1 MAEVLW
7 EPTPKQSEFLSATD
21 DEVLFG
27 GAAGGGKSDAIVIDA
42 LGAAFGGY
50 KTPRYRA
57 LLIRRTFP
65 QLRELIDRTRSI
77 YPAIDP
83 GAQFKE
89 ADKAWEF
96 SSGAKMIFGF
106 CERDADVYQ
115 YQGQEFQWIGID
127 ELGHFPTGFVYEYL
141 TSRLRSPDKSLTCY
155 MRATCNPG
163 PKWIMQRFGIAKS
176 GQASTVEID
185 VEGRKFRRRFIPSF
199 LADNKHLD
207 GTGYR
212 ERLLQL
218 PEAQK
223 QMLLHGRWD
232 VFDVPNAI
240 YRDEIR
246 AVRAED
252 RIRPVPVDPML
263 KVHTVWDL
271 GFADAMSIILVQK
284 GPDGVIRV
292 VDYIEDNRK
301 PLDYYVRELTAKPYR
316 YGTDF
321 LPHDGASKHFLTGK
335 STAEVLEQ
343 MGRNVTVLPRLDVD
357 EGIKAARMVFPR
369 VYFDETRTERLVDCL
384 QNYKFGINSQ
394 TGAYTTPVHDDNSH
408 GADAFR
414 YLAMCEGQ
422 MSNDNWSAEIKYPS
436 MGRLA

>member
-1 MAEVLW
+1 MDEVLW
-7 EPTPKQSEFLSATD
+7 RPTPKQSEFLAATE

-42 LGAAFGGY
+42 LGAAFDGY
-50 KTPRYRA
+50 KNPRFRS

-83 GAQFKE
+83 GAAFKE

-96 SSGAKMIFGF
+96 SSGAKVIFGF

-115 YQGQEFQWIGID
+115 YQGQEYQWIGID

-141 TSRLRSPDKSLTCY
+141 TSRLRSPDKGLSCY

-163 PKWIMQRFGIAKS
+163 PKWIMQRFGITKS
-176 GQASTVEID
+176 GQPSTVQID
-185 VEGRKFRRRFIPSF
+185 VEGRAFKRRFIPSF
-199 LADNKHLD
+199 LSDNSHLD

-218 PEAQK
+218 PDAQK
-223 QMLLHGRWD
+223 QMLLDGRWD

-240 YRDEIR
+240 YKDEMR
-246 AVRAED
+246 KARED
-252 RIRPVPVDPML
+252 HRIRPVPADPML
-263 KVHTVWDL
+263 KTHTVWDL
-271 GFADAMSIILVQK
+271 GFADSMSIICAQK
-284 GPDGVIRV
+284 GPDGVVRV

-301 PLDYYVRELTAKPYR
+301 PLDFYVRALNAKPYD

-335 STAEVLEQ
+335 SAADVLGQ
-343 MGRNVTVLPRLDVD
+343 MSRSPIVLPRTSVE
-357 EGIKAARMVFPR
+357 EGIQAARMVFPR
-369 VYFDETRTERLVDCL
+369 VYFDEARTERLVECL
-384 QNYKFGINSQ
+384 QNYKFGINAQ

-422 MSNDNWSAEIKYPS
+422 MRNETSMAPLKYPKL
-436 MGRLA
+436 GIV